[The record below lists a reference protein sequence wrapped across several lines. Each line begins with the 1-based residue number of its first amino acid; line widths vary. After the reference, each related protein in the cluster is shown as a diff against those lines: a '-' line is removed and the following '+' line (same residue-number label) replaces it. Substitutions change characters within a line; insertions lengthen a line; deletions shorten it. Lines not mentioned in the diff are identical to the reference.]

1 MEVLIVGSGHM
12 ARGIGT
18 RLVAGGHQVRI
29 AARNHDAARTLAAE
43 LDGDATGEPIGRLGA
58 ASVVVLALPYP
69 ATRMVAEQLAGELVG
84 RVLVDIANPV
94 NIGTFDDLVTP
105 PGVSA
110 AEQVAKAVPGAKV
123 VKAFNN
129 TFAAN
134 LTAGGPL
141 DVFIA
146 GDDETACDQVAA
158 LTADGG
164 MRPILVGGLR
174 HAYTLESFQ
183 LLHMKVQDQ
192 IGGNYTTS
200 LELDRRQ

>member
-1 MEVLIVGSGHM
+1 M

-18 RLVAGGHQVRI
+18 RLVAGGHQVRV

-43 LDGDATGEPIGRLGA
+43 LDGDATGEPIGPLGA
-58 ASVVVLALPYP
+58 ASVVILALPYP
-69 ATRMVAEQLAGELVG
+69 ANRMVAQDLAGDLVG

-94 NIGTFDDLVTP
+94 NVGTFDDLVTP
-105 PGVSA
+105 PGVSS
-110 AEQVAKAVPGAKV
+110 AEQVAKAAPGARV
-123 VKAFNN
+123 VKAFNT

-134 LTAGGPL
+134 LTGGGPL

-146 GDDETACDQVAA
+146 GDDEQARDEVAA
-158 LTADGG
+158 LVADGG
-164 MRPILVGGLR
+164 MRPIVVGGGK
-174 HAYTLESFQ
+174 HAHTLEAFQ

-192 IGGNYTTS
+192 IDGHYTTS